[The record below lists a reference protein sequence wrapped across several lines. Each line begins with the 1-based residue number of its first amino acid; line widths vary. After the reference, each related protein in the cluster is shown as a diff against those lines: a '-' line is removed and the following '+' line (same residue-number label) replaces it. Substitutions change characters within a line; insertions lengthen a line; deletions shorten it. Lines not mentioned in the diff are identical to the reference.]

1 MPHFLAPSIALPSLP
16 FTSGEYEFAY
26 EAKCRVDSHQS
37 LILVRFKKDD
47 TLQNDSSG
55 DEFSH
60 NEFFLRKVKRLNK
73 NNSIIKCEKS
83 SKSQPTGIIKNA
95 LKALMEQQ
103 SNQHLITHNLNN
115 NSPRQN
121 LQSPFFK
128 SVQHFLDF
136 SQKYPQ
142 KCLIEVG
149 FGSGRHLLHLAQNN
163 PHLMCIGIEIHSPSI
178 EQILRQIE
186 LLGLTNLYI
195 IHTDARILLEILP
208 PCIALGIYV
217 HFPVPWNKKPHRR
230 VFCKAFLEESLRVL
244 DDNALLHLRSDDETY
259 FRDALNLA
267 LSYKHINLQV
277 QKNHKNAI
285 VSKYEAR
292 WERQNKD
299 IFDLKIFKTTTQ
311 GQDSCI
317 KSAKNAQNT
326 EKTFIFDKIL
336 RKNLDNYTNFPYKK
350 IAKDWFLHI
359 DNVYYAKDVYV
370 LALCFGDF
378 NQPQNKFLQISFDT
392 SYSTHYVGGNP
403 IPTKAAY
410 KAHRHLMEFLS
421 VDSKDK
427 E

>member
-1 MPHFLAPSIALPSLP
+1 MPHFLAPTITLPEFP
-16 FTSGEYEFAY
+16 FQSGEYEFVY
-26 EAKCRVDSHQS
+26 EAKCKADSFQS
-37 LILVRFKKDD
+37 LILVRLRKDN
-47 TLQNDSSG
+47 TSQNNSSS
-55 DEFSH
+55 D
-60 NEFFLRKVKRLNK
+60 EFFLRKAERLNK

-95 LKALMEQQ
+95 IKALMQQQ
-103 SNQHLITHNLNN
+103 SNQSLITHNLNN

-121 LQSPFFK
+121 LQSPFLK
-128 SVQHFLDF
+128 SVEYFLDF
-136 SQKYPQ
+136 SQ

-163 PHLMCIGIEIHSPSI
+163 PQLICIGIEIHNPSI

-186 LLGLTNLYI
+186 LLGLKNLYI

-208 PCIALGIYV
+208 PCIAQGIYV

-230 VFCKAFLEESLRVL
+230 VFCESFLSESLRVL
-244 DDNALLHLRSDDETY
+244 DEGALLHLRSDDEIY

-267 LSYKHINLQV
+267 LSYKHIDLQV

-285 VSKYEAR
+285 MSKYEAR

-299 IFDLKIFKTTTQ
+299 IFDLKIFKSTTQ
-311 GQDSCI
+311 KQDPHTKQESCI
-317 KSAKNAQNT
+317 KSAKNTQNT
-326 EKTFIFDKIL
+326 EKSFNFDKIL

-359 DNVYYAKDVYV
+359 DNVYCAKDVYV

-378 NQPQNKFLQISFDT
+378 NQPQNKFLQISFST
-392 SYSTHYVGGNP
+392 SYVTHYINGNP
-403 IPTKAAY
+403 IPTKAAH
-410 KAHRHLMEFLS
+410 KAHKHLMEFLS
-421 VDSKDK
+421 FIDSTKQ
-427 E
+427 

>member
-1 MPHFLAPSIALPSLP
+1 MPHFLSPTITLPNLP
-16 FTSGEYEFAY
+16 FKSGEYEFAY
-26 EAKCRVDSHQS
+26 EAQCRADSHQS
-37 LILVRFKKDD
+37 LILVRFW
-47 TLQNDSSG
+47 QNDT
-55 DEFSH
+55 SH
-60 NEFFLRKVKRLNK
+60 NESLPDEFFLRKVERPSK

-83 SKSQPTGIIKNA
+83 SKAQPTGIIKNA
-95 LKALMEQQ
+95 IKTLMEQQ

-128 SVQHFLDF
+128 SVKYFLDF
-136 SQKYPQ
+136 SQ

-149 FGSGRHLLHLAQNN
+149 FGSGRHLLHLAKSN
-163 PHLMCIGIEIHSPSI
+163 PHLICIGIEIHSPSI

-186 LLGLTNLYI
+186 LLGLKNLYI

-208 PCIALGIYV
+208 SCIAEGIYV

-230 VFCKAFLEESLRVL
+230 VFCKAFLQESLRVL
-244 DDNALLHLRSDDETY
+244 DDNGLLHLRSDDEIY

-299 IFDLKIFKTTTQ
+299 IFDLKIFKTSSES
-311 GQDSCI
+311 QDSHI
-317 KSAKNAQNT
+317 KSAKNAQNA
-326 EKTFIFDKIL
+326 EKNFNFDKIL

-359 DNVYYAKDVYV
+359 DNVYCAGDVYV

-378 NQPQNKFLQISFDT
+378 NQPQSKFLQISFCAT
-392 SYSTHYVGGNP
+392 YTTHYIGGDP

-410 KAHRHLMEFLS
+410 LAHKHLIEFLNLA
-421 VDSKDK
+421 DSTKVRS
-427 E
+427 EV